1 MIRFLDLKSLN
12 SRYRREL
19 IEACVGVIDS
29 GSYIRGEQCET
40 FEAEFAEY
48 CGAKY
53 CVGVGNGLDALSLV
67 LRAWK
72 ELHLIKDGD
81 EVIVPA
87 NTFIASVLAITE
99 QGLTPVFVEPDPLTY
114 NIDTSKI
121 LSAITSK
128 TKVIMPVHLYGDMAD
143 MPKIMEIA
151 KRAGLLVLE
160 DAAQAHGA
168 SIGDKKA
175 GNWGDAA
182 GFSFYPGKNLG
193 ALGDGGG
200 VTTNNEELSKTIRAL
215 GNYGSHER
223 YKNIFQGVNSRLDE
237 IQASMLRVKL
247 RHLHQEIARRREI
260 AAAYSAG
267 INNSKITLP
276 AWSSKQRHVFHLF
289 VVQTDDR
296 VALGEHLEKNNI
308 QTLVHYPVAPHKQ
321 DAYRF
326 EFSPLLPVTEMLQE
340 RILSLPIGPALT
352 DLEVDEVI
360 AVVNEY

>member
-1 MIRFLDLKSLN
+1 MIQFLDLKSLN

-19 IEACVGVIDS
+19 IEACTGVIDS
-29 GSYIRGEQCET
+29 GSYIRGDQCET

-48 CGAKY
+48 IGAKY

-72 ELHLIKDGD
+72 ELDLIKDGD

-114 NIDTSKI
+114 NIDTFKI
-121 LSAITSK
+121 HSAITSK
-128 TKVIMPVHLYGDMAD
+128 TRVIMPVHLYGDMAD

-151 KRAGLLVLE
+151 KQANLLVLE

-168 SIGDKKA
+168 SIGDKVA

-193 ALGDGGG
+193 ALGDGGA

-215 GNYGSHER
+215 GNYGSYER

-247 RHLHQEIARRREI
+247 HYLYQEIARRREI
-260 AAAYSAG
+260 AAAYLAG

-276 AWSSKQRHVFHLF
+276 AWSFKQRHVFHLF
-289 VVQTDDR
+289 VVQTADR

-326 EFSPLLPVTEMLQE
+326 DYSPLLPVTEMLQD
-340 RILSLPIGPALT
+340 RILSLPIGPTLT